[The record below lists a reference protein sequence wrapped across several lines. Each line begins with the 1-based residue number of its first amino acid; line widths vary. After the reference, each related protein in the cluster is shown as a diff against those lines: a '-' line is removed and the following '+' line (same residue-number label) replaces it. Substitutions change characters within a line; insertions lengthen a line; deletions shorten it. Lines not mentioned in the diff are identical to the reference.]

1 MGSCVG
7 CCSAHQGST
16 PLFLAVLT
24 AACAVCGLGG
34 YFAATHAQSAL
45 ALALYAVAYL
55 AGGWGPLRE
64 VARAVAQRQI
74 DVNFLMVLAALGAA
88 SIGQM
93 GEGVAL
99 LFLFSLSGTLE
110 KYTLERTARSIESL
124 VKLRP
129 DQATVVRG
137 GVEVRVPLEQVLPG
151 ELVRIVPSERLGVDG
166 VIAEGSSALD
176 ESTLT
181 GESIPVEKGAGEEV
195 FAGTLNHRG
204 TLLVKVTRTSSETM
218 LAKIVRMVAEARD
231 EKTGAERHVERWQKP
246 YVIGVLLGAA
256 LCTALPYFFMAHAF
270 RDAFYHGMTFLVAA
284 SPCAVVISA
293 PAAVLAALTRA
304 ALNGVL
310 FKGGAYLERF
320 STIRALALDKT
331 GTLTRGEPEVVAL
344 YETSGSSEG
353 LNRLLAFAAS
363 VEKHSEHALGQAV
376 LAEAARR
383 KIPLDGI
390 VQFESH
396 VGLGVHALVNGT
408 WVGVGR
414 EQLFE
419 SHHLPLPESVA
430 AKARELRAQGMTA
443 LMVVCSDGCAGVL
456 GIADRTREEAA
467 GALARLRG
475 LGIRFVSVLT
485 GDHAVVGEA
494 LAAQAG
500 ADESR
505 CGLRPGEKVAELKRI
520 KDAHGAVAFVGDG
533 VNDAPALAAA
543 DIGIAMG
550 GAGTDAALETADV
563 VLMRDDLRGLVF
575 AYWLSRRTRAA
586 IRRGL
591 TIAFGVIAFLVAS
604 TILNILGLTDSFPP
618 LWVAVLCHEGST
630 VLTIFSGLYLLIE
643 PEPPAP
649 AAAAL
654 VPGAL
659 ARPAAAAG

>member
-1 MGSCVG
+1 MSSSVG
-7 CCSAHQGST
+7 CCSPHHGSS
-16 PLFLAVLT
+16 PLFLAALT
-24 AACAVCGLGG
+24 VACAGCGLGG
-34 YFAATHAQSAL
+34 YFAGTYSHPELSL
-45 ALALYAVAYL
+45 GLYVVAYVS
-55 AGGWGPLRE
+55 GGWGPARE
-64 VARAVAQRQI
+64 VVRSFAQRQI
-74 DVNFLMVLAALGAA
+74 DVNFLMILAALGAA

-124 VKLRP
+124 IKLRP
-129 DQATVVRG
+129 DKATVVRD
-137 GVEVRVPLEQVLPG
+137 GVEVRVPLEQVAPG
-151 ELVRIVPSERLGVDG
+151 DLVRIVPSERLGIDG
-166 VIAEGSSALD
+166 VISEGSSSLD

-181 GESIPVEKGAGEEV
+181 GESIPVEKGVGEEV

-204 TLLVKVTRTSSETM
+204 TLLVKVTRTSNETM
-218 LAKIVRMVAEARD
+218 LAKIVRMVSEARD

-246 YVIGVLLGAA
+246 YVIGVLFGAA
-256 LCTALPYFFMAHAF
+256 LCTAIPFFFMAHAF

-293 PAAVLAALTRA
+293 PAAVLAGLTRA
-304 ALNGVL
+304 ALKGVL
-310 FKGGAYLERF
+310 FKGGAYLDRL
-320 STIRALALDKT
+320 STIRAMALDKT
-331 GTLTRGEPEVVAL
+331 GTLTRGEPEIIAL
-344 YETSGSSEG
+344 FEASGSAEK
-353 LNRLLAFAAS
+353 LNRMLACAAS

-376 LAEAARR
+376 LSEAARR

-419 SHHLPLPESVA
+419 SHNLPLPETVA
-430 AKARELRAQGMTA
+430 AKAREMRAQGMTA

-456 GIADRTREEAA
+456 GIADRTRAEAPETI
-467 GALARLRG
+467 ARLRRMG
-475 LGIRFVSVLT
+475 MGSVSVLT

-494 LAAQAG
+494 IAAQVG

-505 CGLRPGEKVAELKRI
+505 SGLRPGEKVTELKRI
-520 KDAHGAVAFVGDG
+520 KDAHGAVAYVGDG

-575 AYWLSRRTRAA
+575 AYWLSQRTRAA

-591 TIAFGVIAFLVAS
+591 LIAFGVIAFLVTS
-604 TILNILGLTDSFPP
+604 TILNILNLTDSFPP
-618 LWVAVLCHEGST
+618 LWIAVLCHEGST
-630 VLTIFSGLYLLIE
+630 VLTIFSGLYLLVESE
-643 PEPPAP
+643 PAAPEGAPAP
-649 AAAAL
+649 DA
-654 VPGAL
+654 VR
-659 ARPAAAAG
+659 RPAAVAG